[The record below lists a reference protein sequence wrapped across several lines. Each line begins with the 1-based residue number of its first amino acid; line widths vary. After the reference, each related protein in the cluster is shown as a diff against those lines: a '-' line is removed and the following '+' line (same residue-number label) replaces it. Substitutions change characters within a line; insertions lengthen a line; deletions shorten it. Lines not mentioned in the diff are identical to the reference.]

1 MGHILEHDH
10 AHDHVYDRLQQRLD
24 VNITGAPASPVFF
37 QILKLLYSPQEAEIA
52 RQLPTLPT
60 ALDKLARKLCMP
72 EAELDKALTK
82 MAQRGVVLDL
92 SQGEKRYFSLPP
104 VVIGFFEFTFMHH
117 VNDLP
122 MTELAKLFDQYMN
135 EDDRFARAV
144 FMGQTQPGR
153 ALIHEEAL
161 PQGDFHEILDWERS
175 SAIIRSASAISVS
188 LCSCRHKASHLGK
201 ACQRSMETCI
211 NLGDSAGVMVRMGIG
226 RYITAPEAL
235 DILAS
240 SKAQG
245 MVQVGDN
252 VQNQPSFLCNCCGC
266 CCGMI
271 SAIRT
276 FNLRN
281 AIVTS
286 NWIMA
291 VDPAQ
296 CTGCGKCVK
305 ACPVGALSLDIH
317 KENGRSVG
325 RAVLDEGL
333 CLGCGVCATAC
344 ANGGVTFHPRHP
356 RVYTPEDMY
365 DKTVSMA
372 IERGKLADVIFE
384 QPEKLGYR
392 AMKRIVQAI
401 EKSSPVQAALAVAPL
416 RSAFLNGVV
425 KVAKMVVK

>member
-1 MGHILEHDH
+1 
-10 AHDHVYDRLQQRLD
+10 
-24 VNITGAPASPVFF
+24 
-37 QILKLLYSPQEAEIA
+37 
-52 RQLPTLPT
+52 
-60 ALDKLARKLCMP
+60 LARKLAMP
-72 EAELDKALTK
+72 EVELDQALTR

-122 MTELAKLFDQYMN
+122 MTELARLFDQYMQ

-175 SAIIRSASAISVS
+175 SEIIRAASAISVS

-201 ACQRSMETCI
+201 ACQRSMETCL

-235 DILAS
+235 DILAA
-240 SKAQG
+240 SKAEG
-245 MVQVGDN
+245 MAQVGDN
-252 VQNQPSFLCNCCGC
+252 VQHQPSFICNCCGC

-291 VDPAQ
+291 IDPAQ

-305 ACPVGALSLDIH
+305 ACPVGALMLDIH
-317 KENGRSVG
+317 KENGRNIG
-325 RAVLDEGL
+325 QAVLDEGL

-344 ANGGVTFHPRHP
+344 ANGGVTFQPRP
-356 RVYTPEDMY
+356 QRAYTPEDMY

-401 EKSSPVQAALAVAPL
+401 EMSSPVQAALAVAPL